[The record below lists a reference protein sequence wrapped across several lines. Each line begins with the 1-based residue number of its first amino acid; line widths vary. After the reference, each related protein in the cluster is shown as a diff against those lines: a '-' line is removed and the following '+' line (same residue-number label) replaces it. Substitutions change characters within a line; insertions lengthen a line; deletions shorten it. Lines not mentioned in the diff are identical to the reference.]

1 LLFFFITTKKYL
13 LINGWSF
20 ILKNNWSKK
29 SANKY
34 VKKYQK
40 LGFSKDLA
48 LRVYTTRLLGRNKEL
63 VLHGG
68 GNSSVKTSIKD
79 IDGKKYNVLCVKG
92 SGWDMANI
100 EPEGLPAV
108 KLEPLLALKK
118 KKYLSDEGMVS
129 YQKRNLIDISS
140 PNPSVETFL
149 HAFLPFKY
157 VDHTHADAVL
167 NITNRP
173 GGLNFCKKI
182 FGNKVNIVPY
192 VMPGFMLAKKINE
205 VYLKNPNIDCLI
217 LMNHGIFTFANDAKG
232 AYDLMIKYV
241 SQAERAI
248 KKLKVKKIKQIKK
261 FSTKFNVH
269 EIAPIIR
276 GLLSNN
282 KDQKFVVNYRLNKHL
297 KYFMNGKNVRS
308 YSSKGTATPDHV
320 IRVKPF
326 PLIITPKKNS
336 SINEFKETAKKAFE
350 NYRKKYINYFNINK
364 NKVKEKKVMLDT
376 SPRVVLVQNVG
387 VFTIGKDLNSAKI
400 AGDLTETNAKVITSV
415 EESSSYKFIPEKDLF
430 DVEYW
435 SLEQAKIKKAKKLL
449 EGNVVVI
456 TGSTGTIGYAT
467 YKIFKSYGAETV
479 LLDYNLERLK
489 DLQSKIKDLCI
500 HCDVRN
506 KKSVKKAFKQI
517 CEKYGGIDILISNAG
532 TATNGAIGEID
543 DNILRQSF
551 EDNFFSHQNCAS
563 EAIKIMKKQN
573 INGCLL
579 FNISKQSVNPGKNF
593 GPYGL
598 PKSALLSLCK
608 QYAVD
613 YGSYGIRSNGVNAD
627 RIRSGLM
634 NDKMIRTR
642 AKARS
647 ISTDDYMRGNLL
659 LNEVKAEDVAKAFF
673 HLATS
678 KKTTG
683 AVLTVDGGNIAASL
697 R

>member
-1 LLFFFITTKKYL
+1 M
-13 LINGWSF
+13 
-20 ILKNNWSKK
+20 KNNWSKN

-34 VKKYQK
+34 IKKYKK
-40 LGFSKDLA
+40 LGFSRDLA

-68 GNSSVKTSIKD
+68 GNTSVKISIKD
-79 IDGKKYNVLCVKG
+79 IDDKKYNVLCVKG
-92 SGWDMANI
+92 SGWDMADI
-100 EPEGLPAV
+100 EPAGLPAV

-118 KKYLSDEGMVS
+118 KKYLSDEDMVS
-129 YQKRNLIDISS
+129 FQKRNLINIKS

-149 HAFLPFKY
+149 HAFLPFKFI
-157 VDHTHADAVL
+157 DHTHADAVL
-167 NITNRP
+167 NVTNRP
-173 GGLNFCKKI
+173 GGLNFCKKV
-182 FGNKVNIVPY
+182 FGNKVSIVPY
-192 VMPGFMLAKKINE
+192 VMPGFMLAKKIDE
-205 VYLKNPNIDCLI
+205 IYSKNPNINCLI
-217 LMNHGIFTFANDAKG
+217 LMNHGIFTFADDAKE

-248 KKLKVKKIKQIKK
+248 KKLKVKKIKQIKN
-261 FSTKFNVH
+261 FSTKFNAH

-308 YSSKGTATPDHV
+308 YSSKGTTTPDHV

-336 SINEFKETAKKAFE
+336 SIDEFKVKAKKAFE
-350 NYRKKYINYFNINK
+350 NYRKKYINYFSVNK
-364 NKVKEKKVMLDT
+364 KKVKEKKVMLDT

-400 AGDLTETNAKVITSV
+400 AGDLTETNAKVIASV
-415 EESSSYKFIPEKDLF
+415 EETSTYKFIPEKDLF

-435 SLEQAKIKKAKKLL
+435 SLEQAKIKKQKKLL

-456 TGSTGTIGYAT
+456 TGSTGTIGFET
-467 YKIFKSYGAETV
+467 YKMFKSYGAEVV

-506 KKSVKKAFKQI
+506 KKSVKKAFNQI

-532 TATNGAIGEID
+532 TAADGVIGEVD

-647 ISTDDYMRGNLL
+647 ISADDYMRGNLL

>member
-1 LLFFFITTKKYL
+1 MKNSWSINKARKYIKKY
-13 LINGWSF
+13 
-20 ILKNNWSKK
+20 KN
-29 SANKY
+29 
-34 VKKYQK
+34 
-40 LGFSKDLA
+40 LGFSEDLA

-68 GNSSVKTSIKD
+68 GNTSVKTKIKD
-79 IDGKKYNVLCVKG
+79 IDGKKYDVLCVKG
-92 SGWDMANI
+92 SGWDMADI

-108 KLEPLLALKK
+108 KLNPLLSLKK
-118 KKYLSDEGMVS
+118 KKYLSDENMVS
-129 YQKRNLIDISS
+129 FQKRNLINIKS

-149 HAFLPFKY
+149 HAFLPFKF
-157 VDHTHADAVL
+157 VDHTHADAIL
-167 NITNRP
+167 NVTNRP
-173 GGLNFCKKI
+173 EGLKLCNKI
-182 FGNKVNIVPY
+182 FGNRVGIVPY
-192 VMPGFMLAKKINE
+192 VMPGFMLAKK
-205 VYLKNPNIDCLI
+205 VYEIYAKNPKLNSLI
-217 LMNHGIFTFANDAKG
+217 LMNHGIFTFADTAKE

-241 SQAERAI
+241 SKAERTI
-248 KKLKVKKIKQIKK
+248 KQLKVKKIKQIKK
-261 FSTKFNVH
+261 FSTKFEAH
-269 EIAPIIR
+269 EASPIIR

-282 KDQKFVVNYRLNKHL
+282 NPDQKFVVNYKINSQL

-308 YSSKGTATPDHV
+308 YSSKGTTTPDHV

-326 PLIITPKKNS
+326 PLIITPKNNS
-336 SINEFKETAKKAFE
+336 SIDDFKLTAKKAFD
-350 NYRKKYINYFNINK
+350 NYRKKYISYFNRNK
-364 NKVKEKKVMLDT
+364 NKTKGKKIMLDT

-387 VFTIGKDLNSAKI
+387 VFSIGKDLSAAKI
-400 AGDLTETNAKVITSV
+400 ASDLTETNAKVIASV
-415 EESSSYKFIPEKDLF
+415 EETSKYKSIPEKDLF

-435 SLEQAKIKKAKKLL
+435 SLEQAKIKREKKLL
-449 EGNVVVI
+449 EGNVVVV
-456 TGSTGTIGYAT
+456 TGSTGTIGFET
-467 YKIFKSYGAETV
+467 YKIFKNYGAEVV
-479 LLDYNLERLK
+479 LLDYNLDRLK
-489 DLQSKIKDLCI
+489 TVQSKINDLCI
-500 HCDVRN
+500 HCDVTN
-506 KKSVKKAFKQI
+506 KKSVKNAFKQI
-517 CEKYGGIDILISNAG
+517 CEKFGGIDILVSNAG
-532 TATNGAIGEID
+532 TAPGGAIGEVSD
-543 DNILRQSF
+543 QILRKSF

-634 NDKMIRTR
+634 TGKMIKTR

-647 ISTDDYMRGNLL
+647 VSTDEYMRGNLL

>member
-1 LLFFFITTKKYL
+1 MKNDWLNKEAKQFIKKY
-13 LINGWSF
+13 
-20 ILKNNWSKK
+20 KN
-29 SANKY
+29 
-34 VKKYQK
+34 
-40 LGFSKDLA
+40 LGFSKDVA
-48 LRVYTTRLLGRNKEL
+48 LRVYTSRLLGKNKEL

-68 GNSSVKTSIKD
+68 GNTSVKTRIKD
-79 IDGKKYNVLCVKG
+79 IDGKNYEVLCVKG
-92 SGWDMANI
+92 SGWDMADI

-108 KLEPLLALKK
+108 KLEPLLAMKK
-118 KKYLSDEGMVS
+118 KKYLSDEDMVS
-129 YQKRNLIDISS
+129 FQKRNLINIKS

-157 VDHTHADAVL
+157 VDHTHSDAIL
-167 NITNRP
+167 NLTNRP
-173 GGLNFCKKI
+173 EGLNFCKKI
-182 FGNKVNIVPY
+182 FGNKVSIVPY
-192 VMPGFMLAKKINE
+192 VMPGFILAKKINE
-205 VYLKNPNIDCLI
+205 VYSKNPNINCLI
-217 LMNHGIFTFANDAKG
+217 LMNHGIFTFADDAKE
-232 AYDLMIKYV
+232 AYSLMIKYV

-248 KKLKVKKIKQIKK
+248 KKLKVKKIKQIKN
-261 FSTKFNVH
+261 FSTKFDVN

-276 GLLSNN
+276 GLLSEN

-297 KYFMNGKNVRS
+297 KYFINGKNVRS

-326 PLIITPKKNS
+326 PLVITPKKNS
-336 SINEFKETAKKAFE
+336 TIDEFKTTAKKAFD
-350 NYRKKYINYFNINK
+350 NYRKKYINYFSVNK
-364 NKVKEKKVMLDT
+364 KKVKGKKVMLDT

-387 VFTIGKDLNSAKI
+387 MFSVGKDLNSARI
-400 AGDLTETNAKVITSV
+400 AGDLTETNARVISSV
-415 EESSSYKFIPEKDLF
+415 EETSTYKFIPEKDLF

-435 SLEQAKIKKAKKLL
+435 SLEQAKIKKPKKLL

-456 TGSTGTIGYAT
+456 TGSTGTIGFET
-467 YKIFKSYGAETV
+467 YKMFKSYGAEVV
-479 LLDYNLERLK
+479 LLDYNLKRLK

-506 KKSVKKAFKQI
+506 KKSVKKAFNQI
-517 CEKYGGIDILISNAG
+517 CEKFGGVDILISNAG
-532 TATNGAIGEID
+532 TAIAGSIAEVD
-543 DNILRQSF
+543 DKILRQSF

-563 EAIKIMKKQN
+563 EAIKIMKRQN
-573 INGCLL
+573 TNGCLL

-634 NDKMIRTR
+634 TDKMIKNR

-647 ISTDDYMRGNLL
+647 VTAADYMKGNLL
-659 LNEVKAEDVAKAFF
+659 LDEVKAEDVAKAFF
-673 HLATS
+673 HLAVS

>member
-1 LLFFFITTKKYL
+1 MKNDWSNKEAKKFIIKY
-13 LINGWSF
+13 
-20 ILKNNWSKK
+20 KN
-29 SANKY
+29 
-34 VKKYQK
+34 
-40 LGFSKDLA
+40 LGFSKDVA
-48 LRVYTTRLLGRNKEL
+48 LRVYTSRLLGKNKEL

-68 GNSSVKTSIKD
+68 GNTSVKTKIKD
-79 IDGKKYNVLCVKG
+79 IDRKNYEVLCVKG
-92 SGWDMANI
+92 SGWDMADI

-108 KLEPLLALKK
+108 KLEPLLAMKK
-118 KKYLSDEGMVS
+118 KKYLSDEDMVS
-129 YQKRNLIDISS
+129 FQKRNLINIKS

-157 VDHTHADAVL
+157 VDHTHSDAIL
-167 NITNRP
+167 NLTNRP
-173 GGLNFCKKI
+173 EGLNFCNKI
-182 FGNKVNIVPY
+182 FGNKVSIVPY
-192 VMPGFMLAKKINE
+192 VMPGFILAKKINE
-205 VYLKNPNIDCLI
+205 VYSKNPNINCLI
-217 LMNHGIFTFANDAKG
+217 LMNHGIFTFADDAKE
-232 AYDLMIKYV
+232 AYSLMIKYV
-241 SQAERAI
+241 SRAERAI
-248 KKLKVKKIKQIKK
+248 KKLKVKKIKQIKN
-261 FSTKFNVH
+261 FSTKFDVN

-276 GLLSNN
+276 GLLSEN

-297 KYFMNGKNVRS
+297 KYFINGKIVRS

-326 PLIITPKKNS
+326 PLVITPKKTS
-336 SINEFKETAKKAFE
+336 TIDEFKTTAKKAFD
-350 NYRKKYINYFNINK
+350 NYRKKYINYFSVNK
-364 NKVKEKKVMLDT
+364 KKVKGKKVMLDT

-387 VFTIGKDLNSAKI
+387 MFSVGKDLNSARI
-400 AGDLTETNAKVITSV
+400 AGDLTETNARVISSV
-415 EESSSYKFIPEKDLF
+415 EETSTYKFIPEKDLF

-435 SLEQAKIKKAKKLL
+435 SLEQAKIKKPKKLL

-456 TGSTGTIGYAT
+456 TGSTGTIGFET
-467 YKIFKSYGAETV
+467 YKMFKNYGAEVV
-479 LLDYNLERLK
+479 LLDFNLKRLK

-506 KKSVKKAFKQI
+506 KKSVKKAFNQI

-532 TATNGAIGEID
+532 TATNGAIGEVD

-563 EAIKIMKKQN
+563 EAVKIMKKQN
-573 INGCLL
+573 ISGCLL

-647 ISTDDYMRGNLL
+647 ISTDDYMKGNLL

-683 AVLTVDGGNIAASL
+683 AVLTVDGGNIAAS
-697 R
+697 

>member
-1 LLFFFITTKKYL
+1 
-13 LINGWSF
+13 
-20 ILKNNWSKK
+20 LKNNWSK
-29 SANKY
+29 SFANKY
-34 VKKYQK
+34 IKKYKK

-68 GNSSVKTSIKD
+68 GNTSVKTTIKD
-79 IDGKKYNVLCVKG
+79 IDGKKYKVLCVKG
-92 SGWDMANI
+92 SGWDMADI
-100 EPEGLPAV
+100 EPAGLPAV
-108 KLEPLLALKK
+108 KLEPLLTLKE
-118 KKYLSDEGMVS
+118 KKYLSDENMVS
-129 YQKRNLIDISS
+129 FQKRNLINIKS

-149 HAFLPFKY
+149 HAFLPFKF

-167 NITNRP
+167 NATNRP
-173 GGLNFCKKI
+173 GGLNFCKKV
-182 FGNKVNIVPY
+182 FGNKVSIVPY

-205 VYLKNPNIDCLI
+205 IYSINPNINCLI
-217 LMNHGIFTFANDAKG
+217 LMNHGIFTFADDAKE

-241 SQAERAI
+241 SQAERAV
-248 KKLKVKKIKQIKK
+248 KKLKVKKIKQIKN
-261 FSTKFNVH
+261 FSTKFNAY

-308 YSSKGTATPDHV
+308 YSSRGTATPDHV

-336 SINEFKETAKKAFE
+336 SIDEFKVTAKKAFE
-350 NYRKKYINYFNINK
+350 NYRKKYINYFNVNK
-364 NKVKEKKVMLDT
+364 NKVKGKKVMLDT

-387 VFTIGKDLNSAKI
+387 VFTVGKDLNSAKI

-415 EESSSYKFIPEKDLF
+415 EETSTYKFIPEKDFF

-435 SLEQAKIKKAKKLL
+435 SLEQAKIKKQKKLL

-456 TGSTGTIGYAT
+456 TGSTGTIGFET
-467 YKIFKSYGAETV
+467 YKMFKSYGAEVV

-489 DLQSKIKDLCI
+489 NLQSKIKELCI

-506 KKSVKKAFKQI
+506 KKSVKKVFNQI

-532 TATNGAIGEID
+532 TAANGAIGEID
-543 DNILRQSF
+543 DNVLRQSF

-647 ISTDDYMRGNLL
+647 VSTDDYMKGNLL

>member
-1 LLFFFITTKKYL
+1 M
-13 LINGWSF
+13 
-20 ILKNNWSKK
+20 ILKNSWSV
-29 SANKY
+29 NKARKY
-34 VKKYQK
+34 IKKYK
-40 LGFSKDLA
+40 NLGFSEDLA
-48 LRVYTTRLLGRNKEL
+48 LRVYTTRLLGRNKKL

-68 GNSSVKTSIKD
+68 GNTSVKTKIKD
-79 IDGKKYNVLCVKG
+79 IDGKKYDVLCVKG
-92 SGWDMANI
+92 SGWDMADI

-108 KLEPLLALKK
+108 KLEPLLSLKN
-118 KKYLSDEGMVS
+118 KKYLSDENMVS
-129 YQKRNLIDISS
+129 YQKKNLINIKS

-157 VDHTHADAVL
+157 VDHTHADAIL

-182 FGNKVNIVPY
+182 FGHKVSIVPY
-192 VMPGFMLAKKINE
+192 VMPGFMLSKKVSEIYS
-205 VYLKNPNIDCLI
+205 VNPNINCLI
-217 LMNHGIFTFANDAKG
+217 LMNHGIFTFADEAKE
-232 AYDLMIKYV
+232 AYSLMIKYV

-248 KKLKVKKIKQIKK
+248 KKLKVKKIKQIKN
-261 FSTKFNVH
+261 FSTKFTAQ

-276 GLLSNN
+276 GLSSNN
-282 KDQKFVVNYRLNKHL
+282 KDQKFIVNYRLNKHL

-336 SINEFKETAKKAFE
+336 SIEEFKLTAEKAFN
-350 NYRKKYINYFNINK
+350 NYRKKYANYFNVNK
-364 NKVKEKKVMLDT
+364 KKVKGKKVMLDT
-376 SPRVVLVQNVG
+376 SPRVVFVQNIG
-387 VFTIGKDLNSAKI
+387 MFSIGKDLNSAKI
-400 AGDLTETNAKVITSV
+400 AGDLTDTNAKVIASV
-415 EESSSYKFIPEKDLF
+415 EETSTYKFIPEKDLF

-435 SLEQAKIKKAKKLL
+435 TLEQAKIKKQKKLL

-467 YKIFKSYGAETV
+467 YKMFKSYGAEVV
-479 LLDYNLERLK
+479 LLDYSLERLK

-506 KKSVKKAFKQI
+506 KKSVKKAFNQI

-532 TATNGAIGEID
+532 TATNGAIGEVD
-543 DNILRQSF
+543 DDILRQSF

-634 NDKMIRTR
+634 NDKMIKIR

-647 ISTDDYMRGNLL
+647 ISTDAYMRGNLL

-683 AVLTVDGGNIAASL
+683 AVLAVDGGNIAASL

>member
-1 LLFFFITTKKYL
+1 M
-13 LINGWSF
+13 
-20 ILKNNWSKK
+20 KNNWSN
-29 SANKY
+29 SDS
-34 VKKYQK
+34 KKYIRK
-40 LGFSKDLA
+40 YKNLGYSKDLA
-48 LRVYTTRLLGRNKEL
+48 LRVYTTRLLGRNSEL

-68 GNSSVKTSIKD
+68 GNTSVKTSIKD
-79 IDGKKYNVLCVKG
+79 IDGKKYEVLCVKG
-92 SGWDMANI
+92 SGWNMGEI

-108 KLEPLLALKK
+108 KLDPLLSLKK
-118 KKYLSDEGMVS
+118 KKYLSDQDMVS
-129 YQKRNLIDISS
+129 YQKRNLINIKS

-157 VDHTHADAVL
+157 VDHTHADAILKV
-167 NITNRP
+167 TNRP

-182 FGNKVNIVPY
+182 FGNKVAIVPY
-192 VMPGFMLAKKINE
+192 VMPGFMLSKKVNEIYSKNPKIN
-205 VYLKNPNIDCLI
+205 CLI
-217 LMNHGIFTFANDAKG
+217 LMNHGIFTFSNDAKE
-232 AYDLMIKYV
+232 AYSLMIKYV
-241 SQAERAI
+241 SQSEKAI
-248 KKLKVKKIKQIKK
+248 KNLKVKKIKQIKNY
-261 FSTKFNVH
+261 STKFKAH

-276 GLLSNN
+276 GLSSSNN
-282 KDQKFVVNYRLNKHL
+282 DQKFIVNYRLNKDL

-326 PLIITPKKNS
+326 PLIITPNKNS
-336 SINEFKETAKKAFE
+336 SINDFKLTAKKAFD
-350 NYRKKYINYFNINK
+350 NYRKKYINYFNTNK
-364 NKVKEKKVMLDT
+364 NKVKGKKVMLDT
-376 SPRVVLVQNVG
+376 SPRVVFVQNVG
-387 VFTIGKDLNSAKI
+387 MFSIGKDLNGAKI
-400 AGDLTETNAKVITSV
+400 AGDLANTNAKVISSV
-415 EESSSYKFIPEKDLF
+415 EETSSYKFIPEKNFF

-456 TGSTGTIGYAT
+456 TGSTGAIGFET
-467 YKIFKSYGAETV
+467 YKIFKSYGAEVV
-479 LLDYNLERLK
+479 LLDYNLQRIK
-489 DLQSKIKDLCI
+489 NLQSKVKELCI

-506 KKSVKKAFKQI
+506 KKNVKKAFDQI
-517 CEKYGGIDILISNAG
+517 CEKYGGVDILISNAG
-532 TATNGAIGEID
+532 TAVSGSIAEVD
-543 DNILRQSF
+543 DKILRQSF

-563 EAIKIMKKQN
+563 ETIKIMKKQN
-573 INGCLL
+573 TGGCLL

-634 NDKMIRTR
+634 TDKMIKSR
-642 AKARS
+642 AKARRV
-647 ISTDDYMRGNLL
+647 STDNYMRGNLL
-659 LNEVKAEDVAKAFF
+659 LNEVKTEDVAKAFF
-673 HLATS
+673 HLAIS

-683 AVLTVDGGNIAASL
+683 AILTVDGGNIAASL

>member
-1 LLFFFITTKKYL
+1 
-13 LINGWSF
+13 
-20 ILKNNWSKK
+20 LKNNWSKNF
-29 SANKY
+29 ANKY
-34 VKKYQK
+34 IKKYKK

-48 LRVYTTRLLGRNKEL
+48 LRVYTTRLLGRNNEL

-68 GNSSVKTSIKD
+68 GNTSVKTTIKD
-79 IDGKKYNVLCVKG
+79 IDGKKYKVLCVKG
-92 SGWDMANI
+92 SGWDMADI
-100 EPEGLPAV
+100 EPAGLPAV
-108 KLEPLLALKK
+108 KLEPLLSLKK
-118 KKYLSDEGMVS
+118 KKYLSDEDMVS
-129 YQKRNLIDISS
+129 FQKRNLINVKS

-149 HAFLPFKY
+149 HAFLPFKF
-157 VDHTHADAVL
+157 VDHTHADAIL
-167 NITNRP
+167 NATNRP
-173 GGLNFCKKI
+173 GGLNFCKKV
-182 FGNKVNIVPY
+182 FGNKVSIVPY

-205 VYLKNPNIDCLI
+205 IYSKNPNINCLI
-217 LMNHGIFTFANDAKG
+217 LMNHGIFTFADDAKES
-232 AYDLMIKYV
+232 YDLMIKYV

-248 KKLKVKKIKQIKK
+248 KKLKVKKIKQIKN
-261 FSTKFNVH
+261 FSTKFSPH
-269 EIAPIIR
+269 EIAPVIR
-276 GLLSNN
+276 GLLSNT

-336 SINEFKETAKKAFE
+336 SIDEFKVTAKKAFE
-350 NYRKKYINYFNINK
+350 NYRRKYINYFNVNK

-415 EESSSYKFIPEKDLF
+415 EETSSYKFIPEKDLF

-467 YKIFKSYGAETV
+467 YKMFKSYGAEVV

-506 KKSVKKAFKQI
+506 KKSVKKAFNQI

-532 TATNGAIGEID
+532 TATNGAIGEVD
-543 DNILRQSF
+543 DSILRQSF

>member
-1 LLFFFITTKKYL
+1 
-13 LINGWSF
+13 
-20 ILKNNWSKK
+20 LKNNWSK
-29 SANKY
+29 SFANKY
-34 VKKYQK
+34 IKKYKK

-48 LRVYTTRLLGRNKEL
+48 LRVYTTRLLGRNKKL

-68 GNSSVKTSIKD
+68 GNTSVKTAIKD
-79 IDGKKYNVLCVKG
+79 IDGKKYKVLCVKG
-92 SGWDMANI
+92 SGWDMADI
-100 EPEGLPAV
+100 EPAGLPAV
-108 KLEPLLALKK
+108 KLEPLLTLKE
-118 KKYLSDEGMVS
+118 KKYLSDENMVS
-129 YQKRNLIDISS
+129 FQKRNLIDIKS

-149 HAFLPFKY
+149 HAFLPFKF

-167 NITNRP
+167 NATNRP
-173 GGLNFCKKI
+173 GGLNFCKKV
-182 FGNKVNIVPY
+182 FGSKVSIVPY

-205 VYLKNPNIDCLI
+205 IYSKNPNINCLI
-217 LMNHGIFTFANDAKG
+217 LMNHGIFTFANDAKE

-248 KKLKVKKIKQIKK
+248 KKLKVKKIKQIKN
-261 FSTKFNVH
+261 FSTKFNAY

-297 KYFMNGKNVRS
+297 KYFMNGKNVKS

-336 SINEFKETAKKAFE
+336 SIDEFKVTAKKAFE
-350 NYRKKYINYFNINK
+350 NYRKKYISYFNVNK

-387 VFTIGKDLNSAKI
+387 VFTVGKDLNSAKI

-415 EESSSYKFIPEKDLF
+415 EETSNYKFISEKDLF
-430 DVEYW
+430 EVEYW

-467 YKIFKSYGAETV
+467 YKMFKSYGAEVV

-506 KKSVKKAFKQI
+506 KKSVKKAFNQI

-532 TATNGAIGEID
+532 TATNGAIGEVD
-543 DNILRQSF
+543 DGILRQSF

-563 EAIKIMKKQN
+563 EVVKIMKKQN
-573 INGCLL
+573 NSGCLL

-613 YGSYGIRSNGVNAD
+613 YGSYEIRSNGVNAD

-634 NDKMIRTR
+634 NDKMIKTR

-647 ISTDDYMRGNLL
+647 ISTDDYMRRNLL
-659 LNEVKAEDVAKAFF
+659 LKEVKAEDVAKAFF

>member
-1 LLFFFITTKKYL
+1 M
-13 LINGWSF
+13 
-20 ILKNNWSKK
+20 KNNWSKS
-29 SANKY
+29 SA
-34 VKKYQK
+34 KKYIK
-40 LGFSKDLA
+40 KYKNIGFSKDLA

-68 GNSSVKTSIKD
+68 GNTSVKTTIKD

-92 SGWDMANI
+92 SGWDMADI

-108 KLEPLLALKK
+108 KLEPLIALKN
-118 KKYLSDEGMVS
+118 KKYLSDEDMVS
-129 YQKRNLIDISS
+129 YQKRNLINIKA

-149 HAFLPFKY
+149 HAFLPFKF

-167 NITNRP
+167 NATNRP
-173 GGLNFCKKI
+173 GGLNFCKKV
-182 FGNKVNIVPY
+182 FGNKVSIVPY

-205 VYLKNPNIDCLI
+205 IYSINPNINCLI
-217 LMNHGIFTFANDAKG
+217 LMNHGIFTFADDAKE

-248 KKLKVKKIKQIKK
+248 NKLKVKKIKQIKN
-261 FSTKFNVH
+261 FSTRFNAH

-336 SINEFKETAKKAFE
+336 SIDEFKITAKKAFE
-350 NYRKKYINYFNINK
+350 NYRKKYINYFNVNK
-364 NKVKEKKVMLDT
+364 NKVKGKKVMLDT

-387 VFTIGKDLNSAKI
+387 VFTIGKDLNAAKI
-400 AGDLTETNAKVITSV
+400 AGDLTETNAKVIASV
-415 EESSSYKFIPEKDLF
+415 EETSTYKFIPEKDLF

-435 SLEQAKIKKAKKLL
+435 SLEQAKIKKQKKLL

-456 TGSTGTIGYAT
+456 TGSTGTIGFET
-467 YKIFKSYGAETV
+467 YKMFKSYGAEVV

-489 DLQSKIKDLCI
+489 DLQSKIKELCI
-500 HCDVRN
+500 YCDVRN
-506 KKSVKKAFKQI
+506 KKSVKKAFNQI

-543 DNILRQSF
+543 DNVLRQSF

-647 ISTDDYMRGNLL
+647 VSTDDYMRENLL

>member
-1 LLFFFITTKKYL
+1 
-13 LINGWSF
+13 
-20 ILKNNWSKK
+20 LKNNWSKN

-34 VKKYQK
+34 IKKYKK

-68 GNSSVKTSIKD
+68 GNTSVKTSIKD

-92 SGWDMANI
+92 SGWDMADI
-100 EPEGLPAV
+100 EPAGLPAV

-118 KKYLSDEGMVS
+118 KKYLSDEDMVS
-129 YQKRNLIDISS
+129 FQKRNLINIKS

-149 HAFLPFKY
+149 HAFLPFKF

-173 GGLNFCKKI
+173 GGLNFCKKV
-182 FGNKVNIVPY
+182 FGNKVSVVPY

-205 VYLKNPNIDCLI
+205 IYSKNPNINSLI
-217 LMNHGIFTFANDAKG
+217 LMNHGIFTFADDAKE

-248 KKLKVKKIKQIKK
+248 KKLKVKKIKQIKS
-261 FSTKFNVH
+261 FSTKFDVH
-269 EIAPIIR
+269 EIAPVIR
-276 GLLSNN
+276 GLLSKN
-282 KDQKFVVNYRLNKHL
+282 KDQKFVINHRLNKHL

-336 SINEFKETAKKAFE
+336 SIHDFKLPAEKAIK
-350 NYRKKYINYFNINK
+350 NYRKKYIKYFNKNK

-376 SPRVVLVQNVG
+376 SPRVVFVQNVG
-387 VFTIGKDLNSAKI
+387 MFSIGKDLNSAKI
-400 AGDLTETNAKVITSV
+400 ARDIAETNAKVIASV
-415 EESSSYKFIPEKDLF
+415 EETSKYKFIPEKDLF

-435 SLEQAKIKKAKKLL
+435 SLEQAKIKRKKKIL

-456 TGSTGTIGYAT
+456 TGSTGTIGFET
-467 YKIFKSYGAETV
+467 YKMFKSYGAEVV
-479 LLDYNLERLK
+479 LLDYNLDRLK
-489 DLQSKIKDLCI
+489 DLQTKIKDLCI

-506 KKSVKKAFKQI
+506 KKSVKKAFNQI

-532 TATNGAIGEID
+532 TATNGAIGEVD
-543 DNILRQSF
+543 DSILRQSF

-579 FNISKQSVNPGKNF
+579 FNISKQSVNPGKNI

-608 QYAVD
+608 QYAID

-647 ISTDDYMRGNLL
+647 ISADDYMRGILL
-659 LNEVKAEDVAKAFF
+659 LNEVRAEDVAKAFF